1 MVIITRRAS
10 REVKRFGFRG
20 FRGFRRFRRFRR
32 FRGSAVQRNPL
43 NR

>member
-20 FRGFRRFRRFRR
+20 FRGFRRFRRFR
-32 FRGSAVQRNPL
+32 GSAVQRNPL